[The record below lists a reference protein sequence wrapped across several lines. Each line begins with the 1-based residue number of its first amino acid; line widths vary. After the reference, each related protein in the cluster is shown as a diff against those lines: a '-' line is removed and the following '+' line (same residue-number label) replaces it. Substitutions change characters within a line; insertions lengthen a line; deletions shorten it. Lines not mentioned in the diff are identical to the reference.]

1 MEGGAGSGQGRG
13 AAPAEMGCEL
23 LVLGLAWMLGGDRD
37 GEERAGLRTHF
48 PAVTHCDVGRRRHA
62 PRGGVSAWGGVSP
75 SPCGVGRGRGLSPS
89 PSPLTAVSPGAGVSL
104 PRTGLSPPLL
114 LRKGSE
120 PGPGHTLKPHVGAR
134 VLLECCLSLWT
145 NILTLETEGTENTCS
160 GG

>member
-62 PRGGVSAWGGVSP
+62 PP
-75 SPCGVGRGRGLSPS
+75 GRGLATPPAVS
-89 PSPLTAVSPGAGVSL
+89 VSPGAGGRLSL
-104 PRTGLSPPLL
+104 PHPCGV
-114 LRKGSE
+114 
-120 PGPGHTLKPHVGAR
+120 GPG
-134 VLLECCLSLWT
+134 
-145 NILTLETEGTENTCS
+145 
-160 GG
+160 GGLAAPSRPVSPSAT